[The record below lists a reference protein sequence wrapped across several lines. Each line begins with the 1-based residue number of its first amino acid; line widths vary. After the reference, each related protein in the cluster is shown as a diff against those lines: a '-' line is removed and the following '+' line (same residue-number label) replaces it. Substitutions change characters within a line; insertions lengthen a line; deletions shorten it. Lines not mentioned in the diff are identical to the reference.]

1 MKKKKPNYKLRRN
14 IAKAFVVLIIL
25 IPIFMINKT
34 KIMHAPLYISNSK
47 YSEILDAFFQINYDT
62 KETKDI
68 LDKLKTSKVID
79 KVDSNYIIE
88 LSDKGYSHNSINY
101 MILNLNKSD
110 LKKMINKKID
120 KDFDKYISLDLFKWK
135 NYFRYKKY
143 QTKYPKLTIDGVVTR
158 VELNLDYDQ
167 YEETVEEKDPNSLTA
182 LVNKHRY
189 ISKDYVPDDLV
200 DMEDGYAN
208 NMFGVKE
215 IRKETYEHFKKMVD
229 AAKKE
234 DIIFYAESA
243 YRDYDYQKTLYNDYV
258 ETNGQ
263 EEADKYAAKAGF
275 SEHQLGTTLDIANV
289 WTIEEGDKEYNW
301 IEKNGYKY
309 GFIFR
314 YKKKYEDI
322 TGYAEEG
329 WHIRYVGVEAATEIH
344 KKGISFDEYWI
355 KYINKKSSK

>member
-14 IAKAFVVLIIL
+14 IAKAFLVLIIL

-79 KVDSNYIIE
+79 KVDSNYIVE
-88 LSDKGYSHNSINY
+88 LNDKGYSHKSINF
-101 MILNLNKSD
+101 MLLNLTKSD

-135 NYFRYKKY
+135 NYSRYKKY
-143 QTKYPKLTIDGVVTR
+143 QTKYPKLTIDEIVTR

-215 IRKETYEHFKKMVD
+215 IRKETYEQFKKMVD

-275 SEHQLGTTLDIANV
+275 SEHQLGTTLDIANI

-314 YKKKYEDI
+314 YKKKFEDI

-329 WHIRYVGVEAATEIH
+329 WHIRYVGVDVATEIH

-355 KYINKKSSK
+355 KYLNKKSSK

>member
-14 IAKAFVVLIIL
+14 IAKAFFVLIIL

-68 LDKLKTSKVID
+68 LDKLKESKVID

-88 LSDKGYSHNSINY
+88 LSDKGYSHKSINY
-101 MILNLNKSD
+101 MILNLTKSD

-135 NYFRYKKY
+135 NYSRYKKY

-200 DMEDGYAN
+200 DIEDGYAN

-258 ETNGQ
+258 ETNRQ